1 MLPPC
6 HGLPEQSP
14 RRKLMQPM
22 SSLILAA
29 PFDGWLSPLDDVP
42 DPVFAQRLLGD
53 GMAIDPLDGT
63 LHAPADGT
71 VVSVHTARH
80 AITLRLA
87 GGVEVLMH
95 IGLETV
101 RLNGE
106 GFVAHV
112 EAGDTVA
119 AGDRLISVDLGTVAP
134 RVKGMITPIV
144 ITETAGHAVIERAAP
159 GRIARGAPL
168 LVLGSAQ
175 AESAVP
181 AAAFAATAQA
191 TLRLPLAHGLHAR
204 PAARLAELAKSYD
217 ADVRIVPAA
226 TPQATPCRLRSP
238 SAVMALGLRHGDELT
253 LLASG
258 PAAAAVIE
266 ALADLI
272 ATGMGELRPLGQQ
285 AAPTSAP
292 AHKPA
297 ESVDTSPIAPGER
310 LMAVTAA
317 AGYAIGQAAWLERP
331 EPPRSAHAAGDAGVE
346 IARFTQALTTFRA
359 ALEQRAQDQA
369 GSEQAAILTAH
380 RHLLDDEDILESV
393 GDAMARGDSASLA
406 WQRTMQARAA
416 TLRAAPDPHI
426 AQRADD
432 FIDLEWQLQWHLAGQ
447 EPPAVSL
454 PEAAIVIARD
464 LVPSQVAALS
474 PAQVAGLVT
483 AQGGPT
489 SHVAII
495 AASKGIPALVAAGPR
510 VLSIAPGTPLL
521 LDATGA
527 TLTVDPDAA
536 TWATA
541 QAEAA
546 RRQARKAAAQAAS
559 GLEGRTSDGLRI
571 EVCANLGKR
580 SEAAPAVA
588 NGAEGCG
595 LLRTEFL
602 FLDRASAPDED
613 EQTADYTAIAQAL
626 DGRPLIIR
634 LLDIGGDKPAP
645 YLPMAAEENPA
656 LGLRGI
662 RVGLAQREMLVP
674 QLRAVLRAG
683 AGAAAGSV
691 KVMAPMIAR
700 VEELRAVRAAL
711 DAEAAKLGV
720 AAVPLGVM
728 VETPAAAVMADAL
741 AAECDFLSIGTNDL
755 TQYALAM
762 DRGNPAVA
770 GSIDGLDPAVLRLIG
785 LCCEGAQSHGKW
797 VGVCGGLAS
806 DPLAVPI
813 LIGLGVTELS
823 AAPAMVP
830 EIKALVRALSAQDC
844 RGLASAVLQ
853 ASSAA
858 QVRVL
863 ATQMIEGVTQ

>member
-1 MLPPC
+1 
-6 HGLPEQSP
+6 
-14 RRKLMQPM
+14 M
-22 SSLILAA
+22 SSLILGA

-42 DPVFAQRLLGD
+42 DAVFAQRLLGD
-53 GMAIDPLDGT
+53 GLAIDPLDAT
-63 LHAPADGT
+63 LHAPADAT
-71 VVSVHTARH
+71 VVSVHAAGH
-80 AITLRLA
+80 AVTLRFA
-87 GGVEVLMH
+87 GGVEALMH

-101 RLNGE
+101 RLGGE
-106 GFVAHV
+106 GFTAHV
-112 EAGDTVA
+112 RAGDRVA
-119 AGDRLISVDLGTVAP
+119 AGDRLISVDLAHVAP
-134 RVKGMITPIV
+134 RVKSLITPLV
-144 ITETAGHAVIERAAP
+144 LTETAGHAIVQRAAT
-159 GRIARGAPL
+159 GRVTLGAPL
-168 LVLGSAQ
+168 LVLAPEQ
-175 AESAVP
+175 
-181 AAAFAATAQA
+181 AAAPAGPGEFAATART
-191 TLRLPLAHGLHAR
+191 TLRIPLAHGLHAR
-204 PAARLAELAKSYD
+204 PAARLAELARTFD
-217 ADVRIVPAA
+217 AEVRIVPEA
-226 TPQATPCRLRSP
+226 TPQATPVRLRSP
-238 SAVMALGLRHGDELT
+238 SAVMALGLRHGDAMA

-258 PAAAAVIE
+258 PAAQAAID
-266 ALADLI
+266 ALAELI
-272 ATGMGELRPLGQQ
+272 GTGMGEGRPLPD
-285 AAPTSAP
+285 AAPAPVVVTPNEPAVAAP
-292 AHKPA
+292 AA
-297 ESVDTSPIAPGER
+297 LQPGER
-310 LMAVTAA
+310 LHAVTAA
-317 AGYAIGQAAWLERP
+317 AGYAIGAAAWLERP
-331 EPPRSAHAAGDAGVE
+331 EPPRAAHGQGADAE
-346 IARFTQALTTFRA
+346 SARFARA
-359 ALEQRAQDQA
+359 IQTLGADLDRRAQADA
-369 GSEQAAILTAH
+369 SGEQAAILAAH
-380 RHLLDDEDILESV
+380 RLLLDDEDILADV
-393 GDAMARGDSASLA
+393 HAGIARGQSASLA
-406 WQRTMQARAA
+406 WQHAMETRAA
-416 TLRAAPDPHI
+416 ALRAAPDPHI
-426 AQRADD
+426 AQRAAD

-447 EPPAVSL
+447 EPPAATL
-454 PEAAIVIARD
+454 PANAIIIAPD
-464 LVPSQVAALS
+464 LVPSQVAAL
-474 PAQVAGLVT
+474 PVGQVAGIVT

-510 VLSIAPGTPLL
+510 VLDIAPGTPLL

-527 TLTVDPDAA
+527 MLTVSPDAP
-536 TWATA
+536 TWAAA

-559 GLEGRTSDGLRI
+559 GLEGRTRDGQRI

-580 SEAAPAVA
+580 AEAAPAVA
-588 NGAEGCG
+588 AGAEGCG

-613 EQTADYTAIAQAL
+613 EQADDYSAIAQAL

-662 RVGLAQREMLVP
+662 RVGLARRDVLVP

-683 AGAAAGSV
+683 AFGDV
-691 KVMAPMIAR
+691 RVMAPMIAR

-711 DAEAAKLGV
+711 DGEAASLGLPT
-720 AAVPLGVM
+720 VPLGVM

-770 GSIDGLDPAVLRLIG
+770 GSIDGLDPAVLRLVG
-785 LCCEGAQSHGKW
+785 LCCQGAAAHGKW

-844 RGLASAVLQ
+844 RALAEQVLGV
-853 ASSAA
+853 ATAA

-863 ATQMIEGVTQ
+863 AAQMIEGVAL

>member
-1 MLPPC
+1 M
-6 HGLPEQSP
+6 
-14 RRKLMQPM
+14 KPM
-22 SSLILAA
+22 SSLILGA

-42 DPVFAQRLLGD
+42 DAVFAQRLLGD
-53 GMAIDPLDGT
+53 GLAIDPLDAT
-63 LHAPADGT
+63 LHAPADAT
-71 VVSVHTARH
+71 VVSVHAAGH
-80 AITLRLA
+80 AVTLRFA
-87 GGVEVLMH
+87 GGVEALMH

-101 RLNGE
+101 RLGGE
-106 GFVAHV
+106 GFTAHV
-112 EAGDTVA
+112 RAGDRVA
-119 AGDRLISVDLGTVAP
+119 AGDRLISVDLAHVAP
-134 RVKGMITPIV
+134 RVKSLITPLV
-144 ITETAGHAVIERAAP
+144 LTETAGHAIVQRAAA
-159 GRIARGAPL
+159 GRVTLGAPL
-168 LVLGSAQ
+168 LVLAPEQ
-175 AESAVP
+175 
-181 AAAFAATAQA
+181 AAASAGPGEFAATART
-191 TLRLPLAHGLHAR
+191 TLRIPLAHGLHAR
-204 PAARLAELAKSYD
+204 PAARLAELARTFD
-217 ADVRIVPAA
+217 AEVRIVPEA
-226 TPQATPCRLRSP
+226 TPQAAPVRLRSP
-238 SAVMALGLRHGDELT
+238 SAVMALGLRHGDAMA

-258 PAAAAVIE
+258 PAAQAAID
-266 ALADLI
+266 ALAELI
-272 ATGMGELRPLGQQ
+272 ATGMGEGRPLPETAPAPVVVTPNEPAV
-285 AAPTSAP
+285 AAPA
-292 AHKPA
+292 ALQ
-297 ESVDTSPIAPGER
+297 PGER
-310 LMAVTAA
+310 LHAVTAA
-317 AGYAIGQAAWLERP
+317 AGYAIGAAAWLERP
-331 EPPRSAHAAGDAGVE
+331 EPPRAAHGQGADAE
-346 IARFTQALTTFRA
+346 STRFARALQTLGTDLDR
-359 ALEQRAQDQA
+359 RAQADA
-369 GSEQAAILTAH
+369 SGEQAAILAAH
-380 RHLLDDEDILESV
+380 RLLLDDEDILADV
-393 GDAMARGDSASLA
+393 HAGIARGQSASLA
-406 WQRTMQARAA
+406 WQHTMETRAA
-416 TLRAAPDPHI
+416 ALRAAPDPHI
-426 AQRADD
+426 AQRAAD

-447 EPPAVSL
+447 EPPAATL
-454 PEAAIVIARD
+454 PANAIIIAPD
-464 LVPSQVAALS
+464 LVPSQVAAL
-474 PAQVAGLVT
+474 PVGQVAGIVT

-510 VLSIAPGTPLL
+510 VLDIAPGTPLL

-527 TLTVDPDAA
+527 MLTVSPDAP
-536 TWATA
+536 TWAAA

-559 GLEGRTSDGLRI
+559 GLEGRTRDGQRI

-580 SEAAPAVA
+580 AEAAPAVA
-588 NGAEGCG
+588 AGAEGCG

-613 EQTADYTAIAQAL
+613 EQADDYSAIAHAL

-662 RVGLAQREMLVP
+662 RVGLARRDVLVP

-683 AGAAAGSV
+683 AVGDV
-691 KVMAPMIAR
+691 RVMAPMIAR

-711 DAEAAKLGV
+711 DGEAASLGLPT
-720 AAVPLGVM
+720 VPLGVM

-770 GSIDGLDPAVLRLIG
+770 GSIDGLDPAVLRLVG
-785 LCCEGAQSHGKW
+785 LCCQGAAAHGKW

-844 RGLASAVLQ
+844 RALAEQVLGV
-853 ASSAA
+853 ATAA

-863 ATQMIEGVTQ
+863 AAQMIEGVAL